1 LKITYIKKFKTQV
14 KEEILYKR
22 IKNGMDSTA
31 PSLLLL
37 FTNRIKSGVDAA
49 GGRFKELS
57 KPYKK
62 RKEKMGKHNMF
73 EFSGKLIKNITYSK
87 AMINR
92 SRKTITL
99 NFFIRKNQLKKAGW
113 VSEIRNFFEFS
124 RAEISKFWSNI

>member
-1 LKITYIKKFKTQV
+1 
-14 KEEILYKR
+14 
-22 IKNGMDSTA
+22 
-31 PSLLLL
+31 
-37 FTNRIKSGVDAA
+37 
-49 GGRFKELS
+49 
-57 KPYKK
+57 
-62 RKEKMGKHNMF
+62 MGKHNMF

-87 AMINR
+87 AIINR